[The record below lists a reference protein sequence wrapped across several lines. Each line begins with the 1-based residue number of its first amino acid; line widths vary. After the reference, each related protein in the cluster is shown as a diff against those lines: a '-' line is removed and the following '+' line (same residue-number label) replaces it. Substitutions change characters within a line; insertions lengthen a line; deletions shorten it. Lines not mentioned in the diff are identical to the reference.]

1 MAGKRVCR
9 VCGHEYGGLACPK
22 CHPRGS
28 KKKRIQEEQLEAFR
42 ITTAQGGEQAAPLAP
57 IQK

>member
-28 KKKRIQEEQLEAFR
+28 RKKQQAAIDAELLR
-42 ITTAQGGEQAAPLAP
+42 ITTAQSSEQAAPVAP
-57 IQK
+57 VSE

>member
-28 KKKRIQEEQLEAFR
+28 RKKRQAEIAADALR
-42 ITTAQGGEQAAPLAP
+42 ITTAQGSEQAAPVAP
-57 IQK
+57 GPE